1 MFGLGIVVGFVL
13 CLLAFGIVVM
23 VFTTIGKGKIGKDNK
38 GDNNEDS
45 RQD

>member
-1 MFGLGIVVGFVL
+1 MFGLGIVVGFGC
-13 CLLAFGIVVM
+13 CLLAVGTVLLIDA
-23 VFTTIGKGKIGKDNK
+23 KGNNK

>member
-1 MFGLGIVVGFVL
+1 MFGLGIVVGFGL
-13 CLLAFGIVVM
+13 CLLAVGIVLIIDV
-23 VFTTIGKGKIGKDNK
+23 KGNK

>member
-1 MFGLGIVVGFVL
+1 MFGLGIVVGFGL
-13 CLLAFGIVVM
+13 CLLAVGIVLLIDV
-23 VFTTIGKGKIGKDNK
+23 KGNKGK